1 MLAGN
6 RTTASQWP
14 SYQGMLNT
22 RAVVYTTAELQLVS
36 PDALGAAPLEAA
48 NAKGEVAEEIWDELG
63 LGEDTDQDGKVKPR
77 TNAGSERGMR
87 MMVFTHAS
95 REDKRLAALDPDIS
109 KMPKGFFTKTKLTNP
124 DPNAAT
130 AATMLQAVGGKPT
143 LVTLPPKPAPRRR
156 TQAAAQLEPV
166 VVSSA
171 ASSVAR
177 TARSYLGD
185 AAWRS
190 NARKAFT
197 GADLSAAPDETML
210 ARADALAVKMRDRL
224 KIHLQLWVD
233 ADGNAVRSGK
243 AAGAGGFLARD
254 DQHLKCATNVTPDS
268 ARNYRT
274 FPSKHSGRQGD
285 TKFEDLHRVVAL
297 GFDPADGE
305 ATGLLCGDAAESI
318 FSWGGHL
325 RLVSLEG

>member
-1 MLAGN
+1 
-6 RTTASQWP
+6 
-14 SYQGMLNT
+14 
-22 RAVVYTTAELQLVS
+22 
-36 PDALGAAPLEAA
+36 
-48 NAKGEVAEEIWDELG
+48 
-63 LGEDTDQDGKVKPR
+63 
-77 TNAGSERGMR
+77 
-87 MMVFTHAS
+87 
-95 REDKRLAALDPDIS
+95 
-109 KMPKGFFTKTKLTNP
+109 
-124 DPNAAT
+124 
-130 AATMLQAVGGKPT
+130 MLQAVGGNPT
-143 LVTLPPKPAPRRR
+143 LVPLPPEPAPRRR
-156 TQAAAQLEPV
+156 TQATPQLEPV

-177 TARSYLGD
+177 TACSYLGD

-224 KIHLQLWVD
+224 KIHLQLRITGNAAKGMRSHYSFLWFHEQIPRLAAVTTLAGHAVGQPGGCSAAESMLKNYYANQDKLFSVRHRHYGSKWGAYLWVD

-325 RLVSLEG
+325 NKIKGVGFAGEHGEHGHQLQFVAYALELAYDLLIAPGKNVSDSPGFETPIGYHVK